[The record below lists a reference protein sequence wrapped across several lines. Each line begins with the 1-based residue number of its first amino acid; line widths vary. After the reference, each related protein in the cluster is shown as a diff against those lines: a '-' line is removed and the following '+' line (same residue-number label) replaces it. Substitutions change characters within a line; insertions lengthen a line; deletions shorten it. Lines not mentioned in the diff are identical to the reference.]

1 MIWRNFKV
9 SFFIAKYD
17 SFFKNNSYNRW
28 LNKRKD
34 YVMNYYEKIK
44 NELINN
50 EVYKKVKD
58 YSKNRSDLNT
68 YYKVGKLLNDAGKS
82 YGEGIIKKYSMRLE
96 TDLGK
101 KYNER
106 TLRRFRQFYN
116 LFNKQKWSTVSTK
129 LLWSNYVELF
139 KMDDI
144 NKINYYIKITEEQ
157 NLSVRKLRDRIKSRE
172 YERLDDN
179 TKEKLINKEKVN
191 AGDLIKDP
199 IFIKNKFDTGK
210 ISEKMLMSFILEDI
224 PSFLKQLGEGFTFI
238 ENEYPIKIGN
248 RYNYIDML
256 LYNIYDNCYVVIELK
271 INEIKKEHIGQVET
285 YMNVIDKNLRTINQ
299 SPTIGIIVC
308 KKKNGYLFKYVTNK
322 KIYER
327 EYELV

>member
-1 MIWRNFKV
+1 
-9 SFFIAKYD
+9 
-17 SFFKNNSYNRW
+17 
-28 LNKRKD
+28 
-34 YVMNYYEKIK
+34 MNYYEKIK

-82 YGEGIIKKYSMRLE
+82 YGEGIIKKYSDRLTKE
-96 TDLGK
+96 LGK
-101 KYNER
+101 GYGLSNLKNM
-106 TLRRFRQFYN
+106 RRFYN
-116 LFNKQKWSTVSTK
+116 IAKSQTVSD
-129 LLWSNYVELF
+129 LLSWSHYVELL
-139 KMDDI
+139 KIDDI
-144 NKINYYIKITEEQ
+144 NKINYYIRITEEQ
-157 NLSVRKLRDRIKSRE
+157 NLSVRKLRERIKSSE

-179 TKEKLINKEKVN
+179 TKEKLINKENVN

-199 IFIKNKFDTGK
+199 ILIRNKFDTSK
-210 ISEKMLMSFILEDI
+210 ISEKMLLETIMDNLEEFLSEFGDGYSFIK
-224 PSFLKQLGEGFTFI
+224 S
-238 ENEYPIKIGN
+238 EYPIKIGD

-256 LYNIYDNCYVVIELK
+256 LYNIYDNCYAVIELK

-285 YMNVIDKNLRTINQ
+285 YMNFIDKNLKTINQ
-299 SPTIGIIVC
+299 NQTIGIIVC

>member
-1 MIWRNFKV
+1 M
-9 SFFIAKYD
+9 
-17 SFFKNNSYNRW
+17 
-28 LNKRKD
+28 D
-34 YVMNYYEKIK
+34 YYKKIK

-82 YGEGIIKKYSMRLE
+82 YGEGIIKKYSDRLTKE
-96 TDLGK
+96 LGK
-101 KYNER
+101 GYGLSNLKNM
-106 TLRRFRQFYN
+106 RRFYN
-116 LFNKQKWSTVSTK
+116 VAKSQSLIGQLSWTHYCI
-129 LLWSNYVELF
+129 LLPLN
-139 KMDDI
+139 DI

-179 TKEKLINKEKVN
+179 TKSKLINKEKVN
-191 AGDLIKDP
+191 VGDLIKDP
-199 IFIKNKFDTGK
+199 ILIRNKYDTDK
-210 ISEKMLMSFILEDI
+210 ISEKMLLETILDNLEEFLSEFGDGYSFIK
-224 PSFLKQLGEGFTFI
+224 S
-238 ENEYPIKIGN
+238 EYPIKIGD

-271 INEIKKEHIGQVET
+271 INEIKKEHIGQIET

>member
-1 MIWRNFKV
+1 
-9 SFFIAKYD
+9 
-17 SFFKNNSYNRW
+17 
-28 LNKRKD
+28 
-34 YVMNYYEKIK
+34 MNYYEKIK

-96 TDLGK
+96 IDLGK

-116 LFNKQKWSTVSTK
+116 LFNKQKWSPLATTLS
-129 LLWSNYVELF
+129 WSHYCELMAI
-139 KMDDI
+139 KNI
-144 NKINYYIKITEEQ
+144 NEMKYYIKIAENQ
-157 NLSVRKLRDRIKSRE
+157 NLSKRKLRERIKSRE
-172 YERLDDN
+172 YERLDDK
-179 TKEKLINKEKVN
+179 TKEKLINKEEIN

-199 IFIKNKFDTGK
+199 ILIKNKFDTGK

-238 ENEYPIKIGN
+238 ENEYPIKIGD

-308 KKKNGYLFKYVTNK
+308 KKKNGYLFKYVTNEN
-322 KIYER
+322 IYER

>member
-1 MIWRNFKV
+1 
-9 SFFIAKYD
+9 
-17 SFFKNNSYNRW
+17 
-28 LNKRKD
+28 
-34 YVMNYYEKIK
+34 MNYYQKIK

-82 YGEGIIKKYSMRLE
+82 YGEGIIKKYSDRLTKE
-96 TDLGK
+96 LGK
-101 KYNER
+101 GYGLSNLKNM
-106 TLRRFRQFYN
+106 RRFYN
-116 LFNKQKWSTVSTK
+116 IAKSQTVSD
-129 LLWSNYVELF
+129 LLSWSHYVELL
-139 KMDDI
+139 KIDDI
-144 NKINYYIKITEEQ
+144 NKINYYIRITEEQ
-157 NLSVRKLRDRIKSRE
+157 NLSVRKLRERIKSSE

-179 TKEKLINKEKVN
+179 TKEKLINKENVN

-199 IFIKNKFDTGK
+199 ILIRNKFDTSK
-210 ISEKMLMSFILEDI
+210 ISEKMLLETILDNLEEFLSEFGDGYSFIK
-224 PSFLKQLGEGFTFI
+224 S
-238 ENEYPIKIGN
+238 EYPIKIGD

-256 LYNIYDNCYVVIELK
+256 LYNIYDNCYAVIELE

-285 YMNVIDKNLRTINQ
+285 YMNFIDKNLKTINQ
-299 SPTIGIIVC
+299 NQTIGIIVC

>member
-1 MIWRNFKV
+1 
-9 SFFIAKYD
+9 
-17 SFFKNNSYNRW
+17 
-28 LNKRKD
+28 
-34 YVMNYYEKIK
+34 MNYYEKIK

-82 YGEGIIKKYSMRLE
+82 YGEGIIKKYSMKLE
-96 TDLGK
+96 IDLGK

-116 LFNKQKWSTVSTK
+116 LFNIQKWSTVSTK
-129 LLWSNYVELF
+129 LLWSHYVELL
-139 KMDDI
+139 KIDDI

-157 NLSVRKLRDRIKSRE
+157 NLSVRKLRKRIKSSE

-179 TKEKLINKEKVN
+179 TKEKLINKEEIN

-199 IFIKNKFDTGK
+199 ILIRNKFDTSK
-210 ISEKMLMSFILEDI
+210 ISEKMLLETIMDNLEEFLSEFGDGYSFIK
-224 PSFLKQLGEGFTFI
+224 SG
-238 ENEYPIKIGN
+238 YPIKIGD

-256 LYNIYDNCYVVIELK
+256 LYNIYDNCYAVIELK
-271 INEIKKEHIGQVET
+271 INEIKKEHIGQIET
-285 YMNVIDKNLRTINQ
+285 YMNFIDKNLRTINQ

-308 KKKNGYLFKYVTNK
+308 KKKNGYLFKYVTNEN
-322 KIYER
+322 IYER

>member
-1 MIWRNFKV
+1 
-9 SFFIAKYD
+9 
-17 SFFKNNSYNRW
+17 
-28 LNKRKD
+28 
-34 YVMNYYEKIK
+34 MNYYEKIK

-82 YGEGIIKKYSMRLE
+82 YGEGIIKKYSDMLTKE
-96 TDLGK
+96 LGK
-101 KYNER
+101 GYGLSNLKNMR
-106 TLRRFRQFYN
+106 KFYN
-116 LFNKQKWSTVSTK
+116 IAKSQSLIGQLSWTHYCI
-129 LLWSNYVELF
+129 LLPLN
-139 KMDDI
+139 DI
-144 NKINYYIKITEEQ
+144 NKINYYVRITEEQ

-179 TKEKLINKEKVN
+179 TKEKLINKEEIN

-199 IFIKNKFDTGK
+199 ILIKNKFDTDK

-238 ENEYPIKIGN
+238 ENEYPIKIGD

-271 INEIKKEHIGQVET
+271 INEIKKEHIGQIET
-285 YMNVIDKNLRTINQ
+285 YMNVIDENLRSVNQ
-299 SPTIGIIVC
+299 NPTIGIIVC

>member
-1 MIWRNFKV
+1 M
-9 SFFIAKYD
+9 
-17 SFFKNNSYNRW
+17 
-28 LNKRKD
+28 D
-34 YVMNYYEKIK
+34 YYKKIK

-82 YGEGIIKKYSMRLE
+82 YGEGIIKKYSDRLTKE
-96 TDLGK
+96 LGK
-101 KYNER
+101 GYGLSNLKNM
-106 TLRRFRQFYN
+106 RRFYN
-116 LFNKQKWSTVSTK
+116 VAKSQSLIGQLSWTHYCI
-129 LLWSNYVELF
+129 LLPLN
-139 KMDDI
+139 DI

-172 YERLDDN
+172 YDRLDDN
-179 TKEKLINKEKVN
+179 TKSKLINKEKVN
-191 AGDLIKDP
+191 VGDLIKDP
-199 IFIKNKFDTGK
+199 ILIRNKFDTNK
-210 ISEKMLMSFILEDI
+210 ISEKMLLETILDNLEEFLSEFGDGYSFIK
-224 PSFLKQLGEGFTFI
+224 S
-238 ENEYPIKIGN
+238 EYPIKIGD

-256 LYNIYDNCYVVIELK
+256 LYNIYDNCYAVIELK
-271 INEIKKEHIGQVET
+271 INEIKKEHIGQIET
-285 YMNVIDKNLRTINQ
+285 YMNVIDKNLKTINQ
-299 SPTIGIIVC
+299 EPTIGIIVC

>member
-1 MIWRNFKV
+1 
-9 SFFIAKYD
+9 
-17 SFFKNNSYNRW
+17 
-28 LNKRKD
+28 
-34 YVMNYYEKIK
+34 MNYYKKIK

-82 YGEGIIKKYSMRLE
+82 YGEGIIKKYSDRLTKE
-96 TDLGK
+96 LGK
-101 KYNER
+101 GYGLSNLKNM
-106 TLRRFRQFYN
+106 RRFYN
-116 LFNKQKWSTVSTK
+116 VAKSQSLIGQLSWTHYCI
-129 LLWSNYVELF
+129 LLPLN
-139 KMDDI
+139 DI

-179 TKEKLINKEKVN
+179 TKSKLINKEKVN
-191 AGDLIKDP
+191 VGDLIKNP
-199 IFIKNKFDTGK
+199 ILIRNKFDTNK
-210 ISEKMLMSFILEDI
+210 ISEKMLLETILDNLEEFLSEFGDGYSFIK
-224 PSFLKQLGEGFTFI
+224 S
-238 ENEYPIKIGN
+238 EYPIKIGD

-256 LYNIYDNCYVVIELK
+256 LYNIYDNCYAAIELK
-271 INEIKKEHIGQVET
+271 INEIKKEHIGQIET
-285 YMNVIDKNLRTINQ
+285 YMNVIDKNLKTINQ
-299 SPTIGIIVC
+299 NQTIGIIVC

>member
-1 MIWRNFKV
+1 
-9 SFFIAKYD
+9 
-17 SFFKNNSYNRW
+17 
-28 LNKRKD
+28 
-34 YVMNYYEKIK
+34 MNYYEKIK

-82 YGEGIIKKYSMRLE
+82 YGEGIIKKYSDRLTKE
-96 TDLGK
+96 LGK
-101 KYNER
+101 GYGLSNLKNM
-106 TLRRFRQFYN
+106 RRFYN
-116 LFNKQKWSTVSTK
+116 IAKSQTVSD
-129 LLWSNYVELF
+129 LLSWSHYVELL
-139 KMDDI
+139 KIDDI
-144 NKINYYIKITEEQ
+144 NKINYYIRITEEQ
-157 NLSVRKLRDRIKSRE
+157 NLSVRKLRKRIKSSE

-179 TKEKLINKEKVN
+179 TKEKLINKEEIN

-199 IFIKNKFDTGK
+199 ILIRNKFDTSK
-210 ISEKMLMSFILEDI
+210 ISEKMLLETIMDNLEEFLSEFGDGYSFIK
-224 PSFLKQLGEGFTFI
+224 SG
-238 ENEYPIKIGN
+238 YPIKIGD

-256 LYNIYDNCYVVIELK
+256 LYNIYDNCYAVIELK
-271 INEIKKEHIGQVET
+271 INEIKKEHIGQIET
-285 YMNVIDKNLRTINQ
+285 YMNVIDKNLKTINQ
-299 SPTIGIIVC
+299 NQTIGIIVC

>member
-1 MIWRNFKV
+1 
-9 SFFIAKYD
+9 
-17 SFFKNNSYNRW
+17 
-28 LNKRKD
+28 
-34 YVMNYYEKIK
+34 MNYYEKIK

-82 YGEGIIKKYSMRLE
+82 YGEGIIKKYSDRLTKE
-96 TDLGK
+96 LGK
-101 KYNER
+101 GYTFSALSRMK
-106 TLRRFRQFYN
+106 QF
-116 LFNKQKWSTVSTK
+116 FNISNKLATVSQ
-129 LLWSNYVELF
+129 LLSWSHYVELLSLN
-139 KMDDI
+139 DI
-144 NKINYYIKITEEQ
+144 NKINYYIRITEEQ
-157 NLSVRKLRDRIKSRE
+157 NLSVRKLRERIKSRE

-199 IFIKNKFDTGK
+199 ILIKNKFDTGK

-238 ENEYPIKIGN
+238 ENEYPIKIGK

-285 YMNVIDKNLRTINQ
+285 YMNFIDKNLRTINQ

-308 KKKNGYLFKYVTNK
+308 KKKNGYLFKYVTNEN
-322 KIYER
+322 IYER

>member
-1 MIWRNFKV
+1 
-9 SFFIAKYD
+9 
-17 SFFKNNSYNRW
+17 
-28 LNKRKD
+28 
-34 YVMNYYEKIK
+34 MNYYEKIK

-82 YGEGIIKKYSMRLE
+82 YGEGIIKKYSDKLTKEFGR
-96 TDLGK
+96 
-101 KYNER
+101 KYNYR
-106 TLRRFRQFYN
+106 N
-116 LFNKQKWSTVSTK
+116 LFIMRKFYIIFKDENVNALRSQLSWTHYRE
-129 LLWSNYVELF
+129 LLTLNN
-139 KMDDI
+139 I
-144 NKINYYIKITEEQ
+144 NEIKYYIKITEEQ
-157 NLSVRKLRDRIKSRE
+157 NLSYRKLRKRIKSRE

-191 AGDLIKDP
+191 AGDLIKDT
-199 IFIKNKFDTGK
+199 ILIKNKFDTGK

-238 ENEYPIKIGN
+238 ENEYPIKIGD

-299 SPTIGIIVC
+299 DPSIGIIVC
-308 KKKNGYLFKYVTNK
+308 KKKNGYLFKYVTNEN
-322 KIYER
+322 IYER
-327 EYELV
+327 EYKLV

>member
-1 MIWRNFKV
+1 
-9 SFFIAKYD
+9 
-17 SFFKNNSYNRW
+17 
-28 LNKRKD
+28 
-34 YVMNYYEKIK
+34 MNYYNKIK

-82 YGEGIIKKYSMRLE
+82 YGEGIIKKYSDRLTKE
-96 TDLGK
+96 LGK
-101 KYNER
+101 GYGLSNLKNM
-106 TLRRFRQFYN
+106 RRFYN
-116 LFNKQKWSTVSTK
+116 VAKSQSLIGQLSWTHYCI
-129 LLWSNYVELF
+129 LLPLN
-139 KMDDI
+139 DI

-179 TKEKLINKEKVN
+179 TKSKLISKEKVN
-191 AGDLIKDP
+191 VGDLIKDP
-199 IFIKNKFDTGK
+199 ILIRNKFDTNK
-210 ISEKMLMSFILEDI
+210 ISEKMLLETILDNLEEFLSEFGDGYSFIK
-224 PSFLKQLGEGFTFI
+224 S
-238 ENEYPIKIGN
+238 EYPIKIGD

-256 LYNIYDNCYVVIELK
+256 LYNIYDNCYAVIELK

-285 YMNVIDKNLRTINQ
+285 YMNFIDKNLKTINQ
-299 SPTIGIIVC
+299 APTIGIIVC

>member
-1 MIWRNFKV
+1 M
-9 SFFIAKYD
+9 
-17 SFFKNNSYNRW
+17 
-28 LNKRKD
+28 D
-34 YVMNYYEKIK
+34 YYKKIK

-50 EVYKKVKD
+50 KVYKKVKD

-82 YGEGIIKKYSMRLE
+82 YGEGIIKKYSDRLTKE
-96 TDLGK
+96 LGK
-101 KYNER
+101 GYGLSNLKNM
-106 TLRRFRQFYN
+106 RRFCNVAKSQSLIGQLSWTHYCI
-116 LFNKQKWSTVSTK
+116 
-129 LLWSNYVELF
+129 LLPLN
-139 KMDDI
+139 DI

-157 NLSVRKLRDRIKSRE
+157 NLSVRKLRERIKSRE

-179 TKEKLINKEKVN
+179 TKEKLINKEEVN

-199 IFIKNKFDTGK
+199 ILIRNKFDTDT
-210 ISEKMLMSFILEDI
+210 ISEKMLLETILDNLEEFLSEFGDGYSFIK
-224 PSFLKQLGEGFTFI
+224 S
-238 ENEYPIKIGN
+238 EYPIKIGD

-256 LYNIYDNCYVVIELK
+256 LYSIYDNCYAVIELK
-271 INEIKKEHIGQVET
+271 INEIKKEHIGQIET
-285 YMNVIDKNLRTINQ
+285 YMNFIDKNLRTINQ
-299 SPTIGIIVC
+299 SHTIGIIVC

>member
-1 MIWRNFKV
+1 
-9 SFFIAKYD
+9 
-17 SFFKNNSYNRW
+17 
-28 LNKRKD
+28 
-34 YVMNYYEKIK
+34 MNYYNKIK

-82 YGEGIIKKYSMRLE
+82 YGEGIIKKYSDRLTKE
-96 TDLGK
+96 LGK
-101 KYNER
+101 GYGLSNLKNM
-106 TLRRFRQFYN
+106 RRFYN
-116 LFNKQKWSTVSTK
+116 IAKSQSLIGQLSWTHYCI
-129 LLWSNYVELF
+129 LLPLN
-139 KMDDI
+139 DI

-172 YERLDDN
+172 YERLDDK

-199 IFIKNKFDTGK
+199 ILIKNKFDADK

-238 ENEYPIKIGN
+238 ENEYPIKIGD

-271 INEIKKEHIGQVET
+271 INEIKKEHIGQIET
-285 YMNVIDKNLRTINQ
+285 YMNFIDKNLRTINQ
-299 SPTIGIIVC
+299 GPTIGIIVC
-308 KKKNGYLFKYVTNK
+308 KKKNGYLFKYVTNEN
-322 KIYER
+322 IYER

>member
-1 MIWRNFKV
+1 
-9 SFFIAKYD
+9 
-17 SFFKNNSYNRW
+17 
-28 LNKRKD
+28 
-34 YVMNYYEKIK
+34 MNYYEKIK

-82 YGEGIIKKYSMRLE
+82 YGEGIIKKYSDRLTKE
-96 TDLGK
+96 LGK
-101 KYNER
+101 GYGLSNLKNM
-106 TLRRFRQFYN
+106 RRFYN
-116 LFNKQKWSTVSTK
+116 IAKSQTVSD
-129 LLWSNYVELF
+129 LLSWSHYVELL
-139 KMDDI
+139 KIDDI
-144 NKINYYIKITEEQ
+144 NKINYYIRITEEQ
-157 NLSVRKLRDRIKSRE
+157 NLSVRKLRKRIKSSE

-179 TKEKLINKEKVN
+179 TKEKLINKEEIN

-199 IFIKNKFDTGK
+199 ILIRNKFDTSK
-210 ISEKMLMSFILEDI
+210 ISEKMLLETIMDNLEEFLSEFGDGYSFIK
-224 PSFLKQLGEGFTFI
+224 SG
-238 ENEYPIKIGN
+238 YPIKIGD

-256 LYNIYDNCYVVIELK
+256 LYNIYDNCYAVIELK
-271 INEIKKEHIGQVET
+271 IDEIKKEHIGQIET
-285 YMNVIDKNLRTINQ
+285 YMNVIDKNLKTINQ
-299 SPTIGIIVC
+299 NQTIGIIVC

>member
-50 EVYKKVKD
+50 ELYKKVKD

-82 YGEGIIKKYSMRLE
+82 YGEGIIKKYSDRLTKE
-96 TDLGK
+96 LGK
-101 KYNER
+101 GYGLSNLKNM
-106 TLRRFRQFYN
+106 RRFYN
-116 LFNKQKWSTVSTK
+116 IAKSQTVSD
-129 LLWSNYVELF
+129 LLSWSHYVELF

-179 TKEKLINKEKVN
+179 TKSKLINKEKVN

-199 IFIKNKFDTGK
+199 ILIRNKFDTSR
-210 ISEKMLMSFILEDI
+210 ISEKMLLETIMDNLEEFLSEFGDGYSFIK
-224 PSFLKQLGEGFTFI
+224 S
-238 ENEYPIKIGN
+238 EYPIKIGD

-256 LYNIYDNCYVVIELK
+256 LYNIYDNCYAVIELK
-271 INEIKKEHIGQVET
+271 INEIKKEHIGQIET